1 MGKMTK
7 NPLSDLRKA
16 RAARALAETKQAR
29 IDALPERERKRRE
42 AQRLERERIR
52 KERIEREEE
61 EARERRE
68 QLRAEEEALTK
79 REEEK
84 YKDRQRAAVQA
95 IRDESIEEPHST
107 HLQPKPSKKR
117 VPSSEGSEENVPSQI
132 REPDKYRFCIDSLQS
147 LVQNDI
153 TVDGSKIPT
162 LDDVLNM
169 ASYRIFYSSFSDAG
183 AGLVGEGSSPWC
195 RPTGLEWTSFLKSF
209 NSILMAPTS
218 RRKLNPWHG
227 EYNYVVPARELA
239 KHVPL
244 VPVLLDTN
252 GDVIDPNQYVFR
264 VTRPDRGDDD
274 DDEDEDDDED
284 NQKSKDSPCSRYREY
299 HEICAEMKFV
309 LEAAACGFGVPC
321 YAAFAFQTNTAIV
334 RSGKRI
340 GLWGAV
346 YALKRGEKNLNS
358 LIFDRTEH
366 ALSEHHSHSDFQQAM
381 KRGVASF
388 CRKKLLPVLVRQS
401 QQRVLNFDIKPGNIM
416 VLKNQSIYVVDFDS
430 SLYSSNLSFMT
441 FESSLLVNLL
451 LLCVHVRAWTQPD
464 FASAFVDTYR
474 NLILELVIYSRS
486 CSWLSEAK
494 VNSGAKFKAFNA
506 NTDEKCKS
514 KLESVVNSY
523 FIARHDTAMFKLN
536 PNLIN
541 GKPLLSQ
548 LIKFAL
554 TGSSVSRERCIL
566 QVVGEV

>member
-84 YKDRQRAAVQA
+84 YKNHQREAVQA
-95 IRDESIEEPHST
+95 IRDESIKES
-107 HLQPKPSKKR
+107 LQKQPKPSKKR
-117 VPSSEGSEENVPSQI
+117 VPSNEGNEENVSSFFEASP
-132 REPDKYRFCIDSLQS
+132 RFHIDSLQS

-153 TVDGSKIPT
+153 VVDGSKIPT

-209 NSILMAPTS
+209 NSILMAPTL

-227 EYNYVVPARELA
+227 EYNYVVPAKELA

-252 GDVIDPNQYVFR
+252 GDVIDQNQYVFR

-321 YAAFAFQTNTAIV
+321 YAAFAFQTNTAII

-366 ALSEHHSHSDFQQAM
+366 ALSEQHGHSDFQQAM

-474 NLILELVIYSRS
+474 NLILELVVYSRS

-494 VNSGAKFKAFNA
+494 VDSGAKFKAFNA

-523 FIARHDTAMFKLN
+523 FISRHDTAMFKLN
-536 PNLIN
+536 PNLVN